1 MSSSL
6 SCILSPSQWHR
17 LIHQE
22 NKLILNFYAYFK
34 ILSSHKIYPH
44 HRIVFQNN
52 SAHWPLYSTCLKAT
66 TTGQLTIILYQLC
79 KHNPTCWLS
88 PSRGF
93 RSSHRKMVLRRK
105 VILPT
110 LWVKMPD
117 FLDRKR
123 MLMDLQKSSSLFNK
137 QKSILLKVAR
147 KSV

>member
-1 MSSSL
+1 
-6 SCILSPSQWHR
+6 
-17 LIHQE
+17 
-22 NKLILNFYAYFK
+22 
-34 ILSSHKIYPH
+34 
-44 HRIVFQNN
+44 
-52 SAHWPLYSTCLKAT
+52 
-66 TTGQLTIILYQLC
+66 
-79 KHNPTCWLS
+79 
-88 PSRGF
+88 
-93 RSSHRKMVLRRK
+93 MVLWRK